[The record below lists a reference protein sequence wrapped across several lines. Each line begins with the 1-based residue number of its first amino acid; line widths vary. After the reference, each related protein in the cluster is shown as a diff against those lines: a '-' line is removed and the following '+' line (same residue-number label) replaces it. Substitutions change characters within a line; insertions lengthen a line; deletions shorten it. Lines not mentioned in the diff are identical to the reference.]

1 MKDHLKAGA
10 FRALY
15 NDQTGAEGFVEQ
27 GDVFLGMEAAGT
39 DGIHSGCRLLQGG
52 EGGQRGVDHARA
64 DAGAME
70 HLLQVTGG

>member
-1 MKDHLKAGA
+1 M
-10 FRALY
+10 
-15 NDQTGAEGFVEQ
+15 EQ

>member
-52 EGGQRGVDHARA
+52 EGGQRGVDHALTGYRRLGMLK
-64 DAGAME
+64 AG
-70 HLLQVTGG
+70 